1 MTFHLYAKQEWI
13 SPKQSQYII
22 LPLNMWVVLPFNVT
36 DRILYAMDTMP
47 EVEYPDIYINILSLY
62 TKEDLKAYKY

>member
-1 MTFHLYAKQEWI
+1 
-13 SPKQSQYII
+13 
-22 LPLNMWVVLPFNVT
+22 MWVVLPFNVT